1 MHTERQHLAQH
12 VTKSAAYLAR
22 AHSVRIQV
30 EIRASLASGSF
41 PGRKLPAGHRWLSR
55 VERTRAIEARA
66 QKTLHEA
73 HDALSQH
80 DMASLPPVAEFHVA
94 KCGCGARYTAK
105 AWAELPCIGTSTM
118 GGLRLEQRNCECGS
132 TQSVECCSNCDADY
146 AGCEGCDGPE
156 RLQYTGL
163 GGDCTNCGEEEREHS
178 GREQLCRPSDVAAY
192 RWSFRAAVSK

>member
-118 GGLRLEQRNCECGS
+118 
-132 TQSVECCSNCDADY
+132 
-146 AGCEGCDGPE
+146 DGPE